1 MKYALVPI
9 CVTDATMVTFAK
21 AKRLLEKIRDVLILE
36 TYRAVCAL
44 DVEGFVTLDIEGFVA
59 PIIDQFLFIT
69 DDALQHLPI
78 LIDHLLYFSF
88 KMHQRGIYHYPIYRN

>member
-44 DVEGFVTLDIEGFVA
+44 DIEGFVA

-88 KMHQRGIYHYPIYRN
+88 KMHQRGIFHYPIYRN